1 MVRMRERTMQQQ
13 TYADYLTWSATSGD
27 ELIDGVAYVGEPPAP
42 SRLHQ
47 DFIVELCRQLATSL
61 LDKPRR
67 VYIAPFDVRLPKAG
81 AIDDDQ
87 IDTVVQPDILIAG
100 DLQKLDD
107 RGMRGA
113 PDWIAE
119 VLSPSTANYDRT
131 TKLRAYE
138 RAGVP
143 EVWLIDLADSTVAIY
158 RMAAGH
164 YPKAVRLQL
173 RGQTALS
180 AVPGVGIDW
189 DRLLAV
195 IGQSR

>member
-1 MVRMRERTMQQQ
+1 MHERDRQHH
-13 TYADYLTWSATSGD
+13 TYADYLTWSASSGN
-27 ELIDGVAYVGEPPAP
+27 EVIDGVAYVGEPPAP

-47 DFIVELCRQLATSL
+47 GVLVELCRQVATSL
-61 LDKPRR
+61 LDKSRR
-67 VYIAPFDVRLPKAG
+67 VYIAPFDVRLPKGNAVE
-81 AIDDDQ
+81 DDQ

-119 VLSPSTANYDRT
+119 VLSPSTADYDRT
-131 TKLRAYE
+131 IKLRAYE

-143 EVWLIDLADSTVAIY
+143 EVWLIDLADRTVAIH
-158 RMAAGH
+158 RMGASHYAA
-164 YPKAVRLQL
+164 AVVLQL
-173 RGQTALS
+173 RGQTAIF
-180 AVPGVGIDW
+180 AVPGVSIDW

-195 IGQSR
+195 LGQSR